1 MEIQKI
7 TYENKE
13 YIRNDPQYSETET
26 VTDGNMNEIKKVVNN
41 NADKQDEDY
50 LKLKNALINA
60 ETEEAKSLHV
70 TDANKFGQLEVLGNH
85 EQETREGYNI
95 INITAKNRTSDGV
108 TMTINEDGSVT
119 FNGTATARSGGFS
132 LLASNTS
139 WSVDDFP
146 YNEDLTLKCEG
157 IVEGINFAV
166 SEGDESGAWIRNIL
180 GLFGPN
186 SKTTG
191 HFEKGA
197 NAKYIRVNFTILEGT
212 ILNNV
217 IVYPILYK
225 GTDDKLFEKYGASPS
240 PNYPSKIF
248 CLGSNV
254 KNIFTETNVLSDVY
268 LNFSHEIVEN
278 QDYVMY
284 YFEVEPNQNY
294 VLSFKYTQNLVELGK
309 IGYGFSD
316 SVPFIGQ
323 KLEAEDTYSIFGNK
337 VNGKVIIPS
346 KKYLIFNFIKSMYN
360 TMYDIQLEKGTEV
373 TSYSPPGQGSTK
385 ISKINKN
392 LFNGSDVY
400 NGYITGTAGQKI
412 SYQSSTLSKTYK
424 NCCKLIKDKNYTLSF
439 NKNNP
444 ANTNT
449 KICVIADEDEN
460 ILQMFNLNPTQEAV
474 LITPDQ
480 TGYLYLVTDV
490 NATNIQIEGGTIAT
504 DYVEHEQT
512 DYILY
517 IQQEMLKGDYFV
529 KEDDGWKEVHGFG
542 KYVFDGTENY
552 VKSPL
557 SDDDYLKTYT
567 NTSII
572 SAEEIKFDG
581 KMFATRYK
589 NIGIYSSS
597 TTDNRIA
604 CRSQLHT
611 QISTEFLTENT
622 AEAYKALLAEWKNE
636 GNPLTVFYELINPTK
651 LACTEEQSAVLE
663 ELNNLS
669 LFNGVNN
676 IITAEDIAL
685 LKLKYAL
692 NAKIYID
699 NLLVKQSENTVA
711 EEV

>member
-13 YIRNDPQYSETET
+13 YIRNDPQYPETET

-70 TDANKFGQLEVLGNH
+70 TDANKFGQLEILGNH

-95 INITAKNRTSDGV
+95 LDYLSYIRSSTNGL
-108 TMTINEDGSVT
+108 TINKDEETGYITVNGTPTSNYISIITGFSDITDLLEDGQT
-119 FNGTATARSGGFS
+119 YTMWQENH
-132 LLASNTS
+132 
-139 WSVDDFP
+139 
-146 YNEDLTLKCEG
+146 
-157 IVEGINFAV
+157 
-166 SEGDESGAWIRNIL
+166 SEGDLGGIYLQIIRSNKDDGGNAQYWTSSTDNYTFTVDKSLYKYAANIQ
-180 GLFGPN
+180 
-186 SKTTG
+186 TG
-191 HFEKGA
+191 SISQA
-197 NAKYIRVNFTILEGT
+197 GT
-212 ILNNV
+212 FNNYRNRYM
-217 IVYPILYK
+217 IYK
-225 GTDDKLFEKYGASPS
+225 GTDEKEFELYGASPS
-240 PNYPSKIF
+240 PDYPSKVV

-268 LNFSHEIVEN
+268 LNNFDEIVEN

-323 KLEAEDTYSIFGNK
+323 ELEAEDTYSIFGNK

-346 KKYLIFNFIKSMYN
+346 KKYLIFNFMKSMYN
-360 TMYDIQLEKGTEV
+360 TMYDIQLEKGTEA

-385 ISKINKN
+385 IKKDNGLHNIQVEQGSLNSSTGTIINADTRLRTADFVEIKNFNKIDCKGMTTCNVFFYDTNKTYLGRASTSWETLPFQFEILQNAVYLKAIFRKDDEVVTPDMIKN
-392 LFNGSDVY
+392 LR
-400 NGYITGTAGQKI
+400 
-412 SYQSSTLSKTYK
+412 
-424 NCCKLIKDKNYTLSF
+424 
-439 NKNNP
+439 
-444 ANTNT
+444 
-449 KICVIADEDEN
+449 
-460 ILQMFNLNPTQEAV
+460 
-474 LITPDQ
+474 
-480 TGYLYLVTDV
+480 LYS
-490 NATNIQIEGGTIAT
+490 EET
-504 DYVEHEQT
+504 DYL
-512 DYILY
+512 LY
-517 IQQEMLKGDYFV
+517 IQQEMLSGDYFV
-529 KEDDGWKEVHGFG
+529 KEADGWKEVHNFG

-552 VKSPL
+552 IKSPL
-557 SDDDYLKTYT
+557 SDDDYLKTYA
-567 NTSII
+567 NTAII
-572 SAEEIKFDG
+572 STEEIKFDG

-636 GNPLTVFYELINPTK
+636 GKPLAVFYELINQIK
-651 LACTEEQSAVLE
+651 LACTEAQSAVLE

-699 NLLVKQSENTVA
+699 NLLTKQSESTVA